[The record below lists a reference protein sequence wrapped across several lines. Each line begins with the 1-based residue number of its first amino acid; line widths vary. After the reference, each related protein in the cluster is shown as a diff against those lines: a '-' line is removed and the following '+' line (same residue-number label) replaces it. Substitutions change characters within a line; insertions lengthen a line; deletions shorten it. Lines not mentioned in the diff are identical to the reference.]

1 MQSLNIIQVS
11 SLFNWIIFILV
22 VFDRLVAN
30 YTPSSDK
37 QVILVVF
44 DRLVANYIPPSDEQV
59 YFSCFRPYSRQLYP
73 AFW

>member
-30 YTPSSDK
+30 YTPSSDAK
-37 QVILVVF
+37 
-44 DRLVANYIPPSDEQV
+44 
-59 YFSCFRPYSRQLYP
+59 SCTPEEEEMVG
-73 AFW
+73 